1 MSGYWVGKLG
11 WIYRLQAFRKFFNSS
26 AWVSRDLWSIFETFN
41 QNCNE
46 VVAKL
51 LIRRQNVSVVLAD
64 FADYPGNSLSYFNTL
79 ILVHA
84 QQLGD
89 TWNQYLV
96 ELCLLGSLCDST
108 KSDQGSISFFPIW
121 RENLSLNKC
130 DNQGHDC
137 TADQKADFL
146 QTTARTHLDA
156 PLVIL
161 VVVIVNLDAA
171 DALE

>member
-1 MSGYWVGKLG
+1 M
-11 WIYRLQAFRKFFNSS
+11 
-26 AWVSRDLWSIFETFN
+26 
-41 QNCNE
+41 
-46 VVAKL
+46 
-51 LIRRQNVSVVLAD
+51 LAD
-64 FADYPGNSLSYFNTL
+64 FADYPRDSLSYFNTL

-89 TWNQYLV
+89 TWNQDLV

-121 RENLSLNKC
+121 GENLSLNKC

-137 TADQKADFL
+137 TADQKTDFL
-146 QTTARTHLDA
+146 QATARTHLDA

-161 VVVIVNLDAA
+161 VIVIVNLDVANT
-171 DALE
+171 LE